1 MLMSLIC
8 NGSSAAALCFGKK
21 LVDVDYKNFWE
32 FEIFM
37 VSFSFY
43 LGIFLDPGFL
53 HLSSSF

>member
-1 MLMSLIC
+1 MSLIC